1 MANILTHPTNG
12 AIYFG
17 DGTAGSSTVPALT
30 GGAVSLKYDGSAG
43 LNIASYNTTS
53 TDRFSIDGSSGR
65 LFSVNDSLTGTIFSV
80 NDAAGLPIIEVES
93 TSSTDTITMG
103 TYASNALVVAG
114 DKVGIGTA
122 TPNASYKL
130 DVVGA
135 IRASTGIHATGDLSS
150 SADLDLFGSA
160 TISTIAAATA
170 DHDKFLVS
178 HSGLVKYRTGTEVI
192 SDIGGVDLTSA
203 QNIGGNKTFSNNVI
217 VSGNLT
223 VDGTTTTIN
232 STTVA
237 VDDKN
242 IELGTVASP
251 TDATADGGGITLK
264 GATDKTINWIN
275 ATDAWTFNQNVSVTG
290 TVTATNLYLNNT
302 STRLSEGSGD
312 SVRITT
318 GTGYIDIGSQNSG
331 WIHFE
336 GSLPY
341 YFNQDTS
348 FDSNVYP
355 YSTGGA
361 RNLGSTSKVWNH
373 VYAKGYFID
382 STEVI
387 DASRNLT
394 NIGTINSGV
403 ITATG
408 GTFTGALNTGSNAF
422 GGSYLGVSAGG
433 VTQWGANRGILTWA
447 AGYASIY
454 AGSGNELR
462 IGAGGGSDNSIIL
475 DGSSVAINKPI
486 TTSGNVTMGS
496 SGTPKDLLI
505 YGNSSGEFLQ
515 YDGSASLLKMYH
527 KSDAAGLEMYVG
539 GGAQPTTHQA
549 KIGRSNS
556 QYLGI
561 RVDDTVAYIVHRQD
575 ETDATVAY
583 TRNEIWSS
591 STGEKAWRWY
601 VANNAGAS
609 ASEKMEINSSS
620 ELTLG
625 GGTNT
630 ITNAKVGL
638 WDTAYTHTSA
648 TNNPHS
654 VTKSQVGLSN
664 VTNESK
670 ATMFASPTFTGTA
683 TLPSG
688 SVVSGGVGLGDNS
701 TKIATTAYVQGQG
714 YTNDQTAAE
723 ILTAIKTV
731 DGTGTGLDA
740 DLLDG
745 NHASAFADK
754 YINLGAASGAAYDT
768 HHWNKTHAAY
778 SNNGSSPSYIVLTT
792 NIPQDD
798 YTMGGFTLILQ
809 NQYDDADEG
818 DTLSIFG
825 YWNPEANGG
834 FIGFRYNTS
843 NPECNPTIQVGRN
856 SSGDTVFLISGESGN
871 YATAVAKDMW
881 GGYQATNASSS
892 WGDGWA
898 FSEASS
904 TTGISN
910 LDTLTRNG
918 ISATNVSNW
927 NTAYAD
933 RNKWDGGSTG
943 LTASTGRTSLGLGS
957 AATSNTSAFA
967 PASHSHAASDI
978 TSGTLATARI
988 PSLAAS
994 KITSGTFADAR
1005 IAGSNVTQ
1013 HQAALS
1019 ITESQI
1025 SNFGSYATAGD
1036 ENIIDGATAIWNADG
1051 DGDVFN
1057 YNDSNPTHNGK
1068 YVGAVINIHG
1078 DGAADSSLV
1087 RAGLFT
1093 SNLMSTLNGYYV
1105 GALLGNAN
1113 STTTQV
1119 INSSG
1124 AWTGSVISAAKL
1136 STATTQSSNENS
1148 TKIATTAYVKSQGYL
1163 TSYTETNAFLGDGGS
1178 LLTHPGTSRLIY
1190 TGPISAGT
1198 SGLFP
1203 TADNANSIITLNRHS
1218 GNYNS
1223 QLGFS
1228 SNGNV
1233 YYRGFNNTAI
1243 NTTQGWNTMW
1253 HSGND
1258 GTGSGLDADLLDG
1271 YQATAFQGAITAPNA
1286 PASVT
1291 TTIVGETIDVTFAA
1305 STTSNIDAYLVYS
1318 SIAGS
1323 DYGLISVVP
1332 PDDFS
1337 ASMSIIDN
1345 SFDETGT
1352 QAYRVYAMK
1361 LGKLSSATTGSVSY
1375 TVSTADPTTMSV
1387 VNLNNAYYVQWNPPS
1402 SNSRF
1407 VTVYNVYKHE
1417 HATQAS
1423 LSRASASL
1431 VYSGTNT
1438 NYMYQINGTN
1448 NNNFHQ
1454 FWVETTIA

>member
-135 IRASTGIHATGDLSS
+135 IRASTAIHADGDLSATGDLEV
-150 SADLDLFGSA
+150 FGSA

-178 HSGLVKYRTGTEVI
+178 HSGLVKYRTGAEVI
-192 SDIGGVDLTSA
+192 SDIGGVDLTSV
-203 QNIGGNKTFSNNVI
+203 QDIGGNKTFSNNVI

-223 VDGTTTTIN
+223 VNGTTTTIN

-242 IELGTVASP
+242 IELGTVATP

-264 GATDKTINWIN
+264 GATDKTIDWVNS
-275 ATDAWTFNQNVSVTG
+275 TDAWTFSNRVSIPAGSASAPSLTFSTDSDTG
-290 TVTATNLYLNNT
+290 FYNRTPGEINATVNGSWIGAWKSNGLLIYSGTGIFN
-302 STRLSEGSGD
+302 RLGSASAPSYTFSGD
-312 SVRITT
+312 TDTGIYRISADSLGITT
-318 GTGYIDIGSQNSG
+318 GGALRAQFNSSGIVSSANVYTAGGSSFRNFSGVWQGTTGATGNGFQFVNSVDGTALTISSTGDTVASGSLTATSLDINGAANISGNLEVGNSWNSSTLSGNSIYVQNSTDG
-331 WIHFE
+331 FAF
-336 GSLPY
+336 GVG
-341 YFNQDTS
+341 TG
-348 FDSNVYP
+348 V
-355 YSTGGA
+355 STWFA
-361 RNLGSTSKVWNH
+361 WS
-373 VYAKGYFID
+373 
-382 STEVI
+382 
-387 DASRNLT
+387 
-394 NIGTINSGV
+394 NIGGQSRMIDVDNDGTYIKLRTANADRVTINSTGATFAGS
-403 ITATG
+403 ITTG
-408 GTFTGALNTGSNAF
+408 GTNATVKADRFSGTGTGVVVGPNSNGTVFLRPAGVGSTTSQSSFTGTLATIGTNATF
-422 GGSYLGVSAGG
+422 
-433 VTQWGANRGILTWA
+433 
-447 AGYASIY
+447 
-454 AGSGNELR
+454 AGS
-462 IGAGGGSDNSIIL
+462 
-475 DGSSVAINKPI
+475 I
-486 TTSGNVTMGS
+486 TTGGNVTMGS

-601 VANNAGAS
+601 VANNAGGS

-638 WDTAYTHTSA
+638 WDTAY
-648 TNNPHS
+648 
-654 VTKSQVGLSN
+654 
-664 VTNESK
+664 
-670 ATMFASPTFTGTA
+670 
-683 TLPSG
+683 
-688 SVVSGGVGLGDNS
+688 
-701 TKIATTAYVQGQG
+701 
-714 YTNDQTAAE
+714 
-723 ILTAIKTV
+723 
-731 DGTGTGLDA
+731 
-740 DLLDG
+740 
-745 NHASAFADK
+745 
-754 YINLGAASGAAYDT
+754 
-768 HHWNKTHAAY
+768 
-778 SNNGSSPSYIVLTT
+778 
-792 NIPQDD
+792 
-798 YTMGGFTLILQ
+798 
-809 NQYDDADEG
+809 
-818 DTLSIFG
+818 
-825 YWNPEANGG
+825 
-834 FIGFRYNTS
+834 
-843 NPECNPTIQVGRN
+843 
-856 SSGDTVFLISGESGN
+856 
-871 YATAVAKDMW
+871 
-881 GGYQATNASSS
+881 
-892 WGDGWA
+892 
-898 FSEASS
+898 
-904 TTGISN
+904 
-910 LDTLTRNG
+910 
-918 ISATNVSNW
+918 
-927 NTAYAD
+927 AD

-943 LTASTGRTSLGLGS
+943 LTASTGRTSLELGS
-957 AATSNTSAFA
+957 AATQNTSAFA
-967 PASHSHAASDI
+967 AASHTHTKLSGFSHQVEYDLIRAGNSN
-978 TSGTLATARI
+978 GLYMKARWDG
-988 PSLAAS
+988 S
-994 KITSGTFADAR
+994 TTNRYWDMGYVDGNGTFSS
-1005 IAGSNVTQ
+1005 G
-1013 HQAALS
+1013 LK
-1019 ITESQI
+1019 
-1025 SNFGSYATAGD
+1025 
-1036 ENIIDGATAIWNADG
+1036 
-1051 DGDVFN
+1051 VFN
-1057 YNDSNPTHNGK
+1057 
-1068 YVGAVINIHG
+1068 
-1078 DGAADSSLV
+1078 
-1087 RAGLFT
+1087 
-1093 SNLMSTLNGYYV
+1093 
-1105 GALLGNAN
+1105 
-1113 STTTQV
+1113 
-1119 INSSG
+1119 
-1124 AWTGSVISAAKL
+1124 
-1136 STATTQSSNENS
+1136 
-1148 TKIATTAYVKSQGYL
+1148 
-1163 TSYTETNAFLGDGGS
+1163 
-1178 LLTHPGTSRLIY
+1178 
-1190 TGPISAGT
+1190 
-1198 SGLFP
+1198 
-1203 TADNANSIITLNRHS
+1203 
-1218 GNYNS
+1218 
-1223 QLGFS
+1223 
-1228 SNGNV
+1228 NGNIT
-1233 YYRGFNNTAI
+1233 YKGNE
-1243 NTTQGWNTMW
+1243 MW
-1253 HSGND
+1253 HAGND
-1258 GTGSGLDADLLDG
+1258 GSGSGLDADKLDG
-1271 YQATAFQGAITAPNA
+1271 YHATAFQGAITAPNA

-1337 ASMSIIDN
+1337 ASMSVIDN

-1361 LGKLSSATTGSVSY
+1361 LGKLSSAASDSISY
-1375 TVSTADPTTMSV
+1375 TVSSAEPTTMSV
-1387 VNLNNAYYVQWNPPS
+1387 VNLNNAYYVQWDPPS